1 MPENES
7 LYGLTIEDIEK
18 LRSIFRKYP
27 QVNQVILYG
36 SRAKGNYRP
45 SSDIDLTLVGEVEW
59 SDFQKIEVDLDDLLL
74 PYQIDLS
81 IMSHISNPE
90 LLKHIQ
96 RVGQPFYQR
105 SNRSDTS

>member
-1 MPENES
+1 MSKNDQ
-7 LYGLTIEDIEK
+7 LYGLAITDIEK
-18 LRSIFRKYP
+18 LQSIFRKFP

-45 SSDIDLTLVGEVEW
+45 SSDIDLTLVGKIEW
-59 SDFQKIEVDLDDLLL
+59 SDFQKIEIDLDDLLL

-105 SNRSDTS
+105 

>member
-1 MPENES
+1 MSKNER
-7 LYGLTIEDIEK
+7 LYGLTIKDIEK
-18 LRSIFRKYP
+18 LQSIFKKYP

-45 SSDIDLTLVGEVEW
+45 SSDIDLTLVGEIEW
-59 SDFQKIEVDLDDLLL
+59 PDFQKIEIDLDDLLL

-96 RVGQPFYQR
+96 RVGQPFYQQPN
-105 SNRSDTS
+105 SSDTN